1 MTKNKYPNYEC
12 GECPIWLG
20 FEGPI
25 EEMRE
30 MCRKRECYLI
40 LAQDLL
46 PPDPEDIKRAII
58 TITERM
64 KEAREKE
71 EEYVDCDGR
80 CLNCD
85 YFDHVRGCT
94 VEEK

>member
-25 EEMRE
+25 SEMRE
-30 MCRKRECYLI
+30 MCKKRHC
-40 LAQDLL
+40 DLL
-46 PPDPEDIKRAII
+46 
-58 TITERM
+58 
-64 KEAREKE
+64 E
-71 EEYVDCDGR
+71 ENEVECDGR

-85 YFDHVRGCT
+85 EFDPVRGCM
-94 VEEK
+94 VEEG

>member
-25 EEMRE
+25 GEMRK
-30 MCRKRECYLI
+30 MCEERHC
-40 LAQDLL
+40 DLL
-46 PPDPEDIKRAII
+46 
-58 TITERM
+58 
-64 KEAREKE
+64 E

-94 VEEK
+94 VEEE